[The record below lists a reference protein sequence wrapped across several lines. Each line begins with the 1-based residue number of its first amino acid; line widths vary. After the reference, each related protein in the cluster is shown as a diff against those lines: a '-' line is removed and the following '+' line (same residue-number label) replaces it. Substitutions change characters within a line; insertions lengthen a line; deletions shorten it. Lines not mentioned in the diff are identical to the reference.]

1 MAAALIGDVANYL
14 KLTKEVTKDNVVFR
28 IVTAG
33 SFGVLMLSAG
43 LAGLTTFFGEPI
55 VCKNKEG
62 NPLIEPYCWIHGT
75 RIAPTDDNE
84 NCLDDGDADVSF
96 DRKWCFFFEFLN
108 IVQFCPIL
116 SIFSYFLS
124 ACSILSYF
132 SFVQIFD
139 FVLHFFLSYFSIHE
153 F

>member
-84 NCLDDGDADVSF
+84 NCINDSDPDVSF
-96 DRKWCFFFEFLN
+96 G
-108 IVQFCPIL
+108 ISQ
-116 SIFSYFLS
+116 
-124 ACSILSYF
+124 
-132 SFVQIFD
+132 
-139 FVLHFFLSYFSIHE
+139 FVL
-153 F
+153 